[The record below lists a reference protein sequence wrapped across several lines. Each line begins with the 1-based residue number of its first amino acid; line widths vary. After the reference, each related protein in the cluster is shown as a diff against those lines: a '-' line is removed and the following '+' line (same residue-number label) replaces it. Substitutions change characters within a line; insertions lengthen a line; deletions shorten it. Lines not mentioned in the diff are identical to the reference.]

1 MVTNRAP
8 DGNHEQKPGDDDDS
22 ATWFQT
28 GRHRKQLVTD
38 SFLGIWT
45 NEAAALCLSIYP
57 HLFFP
62 FTDHSHSMG
71 GLLAPTGD
79 PVVMTDDVLLPIHR
93 HPIFQIL
100 RIYIWLAFVCPWM

>member
-8 DGNHEQKPGDDDDS
+8 DGNHEQKPGDDADS

-93 HPIFQIL
+93 HPI
-100 RIYIWLAFVCPWM
+100 WPA